1 MKGAFMYDI
10 LIIGAGI
17 NGGLLAQNLSK
28 YDLKVAVL
36 EKDNDVGN
44 EATAA
49 NSAIIHSG
57 HDPKSGTLKA
67 TLNVRGNALWEDLC
81 KELKVDFER
90 NGAFVVA
97 VDPSELDNLHELYQ
111 QALSREVPARIIS
124 REEALVLEP
133 NLSEQVIEALDLP
146 STGIVSPW
154 EVTIAAMEDAV
165 NNGVELF
172 LNNKVVKIDKMADYF
187 EFTTPQ

>member
-1 MKGAFMYDI
+1 MYDI

-17 NGGLLAQNLSK
+17 NGGLLAHALSK

-57 HDPKSGTLKA
+57 HDPKTGSLKA
-67 TLNVRGNALWEDLC
+67 RLNVRGNALWEGLC
-81 KELKVDFER
+81 QELKVDFER

-97 VDPSELDNLHELYQ
+97 VDTSELVKLHELYE
-111 QALSREVPARIIS
+111 QALSRGVPARIIQ
-124 REEALVLEP
+124 REEALQLEP
-133 NLSEQVIEALDLP
+133 NLSDQVLEVLDLP
-146 STGIVSPW
+146 STGIV
-154 EVTIAAMEDAV
+154 
-165 NNGVELF
+165 
-172 LNNKVVKIDKMADYF
+172 
-187 EFTTPQ
+187 